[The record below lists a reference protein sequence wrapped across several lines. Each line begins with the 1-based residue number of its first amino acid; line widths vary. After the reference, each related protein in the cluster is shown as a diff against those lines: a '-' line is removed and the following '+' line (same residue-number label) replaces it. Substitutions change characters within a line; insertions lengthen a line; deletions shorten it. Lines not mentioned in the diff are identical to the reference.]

1 MTRLDLEIEP
11 KLCECTL
18 LRYPDHGVLGEE
30 FGARRTGFIGAFG
43 VLGAALSGYLLA
55 KVIDVWGWNGFFLAL
70 SIPPLLSAPC
80 CCPFW
85 GSASTWP
92 SAWPGLT
99 RLAYLGRAEQ
109 LGQQRHA
116 GTMLQRIEEAEVQ
129 PHRVAGVLPRGVEH
143 L

>member
-1 MTRLDLEIEP
+1 MSFAQERVAGSRGLLASRLDWSSQFKPDHALITRLDLVIEP

-70 SIPPLLSAPC
+70 SIPPCCRTLLLP
-80 CCPFW
+80 
-85 GSASTWP
+85 
-92 SAWPGLT
+92 L
-99 RLAYLGRAEQ
+99 
-109 LGQQRHA
+109 LGQRKHLAQ
-116 GTMLQRIEEAEVQ
+116 
-129 PHRVAGVLPRGVEH
+129 RVAGPDEA
-143 L
+143 

>member
-1 MTRLDLEIEP
+1 MIEP

-70 SIPPLLSAPC
+70 SIPLVVRALLLPLL
-80 CCPFW
+80 
-85 GSASTWP
+85 GQ
-92 SAWPGLT
+92 
-99 RLAYLGRAEQ
+99 RKQLAQ
-109 LGQQRHA
+109 
-116 GTMLQRIEEAEVQ
+116 
-129 PHRVAGVLPRGVEH
+129 RVAGPDEA
-143 L
+143 

>member
-1 MTRLDLEIEP
+1 MSFARERVAGSRGLLASRPDWSSQFKPDHALITRLDLVIEP
-11 KLCECTL
+11 KLCERIL

-30 FGARRTGFIGAFG
+30 FGPRRTGFIGAFG
-43 VLGAALSGYLLA
+43 DLGAALSGYLLA

-70 SIPPLLSAPC
+70 SIPPLLPAPC

-99 RLAYLGRAEQ
+99 RLSVPWSG
-109 LGQQRHA
+109 
-116 GTMLQRIEEAEVQ
+116 
-129 PHRVAGVLPRGVEH
+129 
-143 L
+143 